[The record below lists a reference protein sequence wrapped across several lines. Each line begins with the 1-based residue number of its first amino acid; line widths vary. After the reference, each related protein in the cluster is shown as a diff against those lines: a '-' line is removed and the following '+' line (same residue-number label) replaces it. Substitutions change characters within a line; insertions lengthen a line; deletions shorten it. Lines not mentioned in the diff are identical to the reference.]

1 MTANA
6 GKVTHKYEVKNVRV
20 VLDIL
25 NFLCASHSGEKL
37 SPFARKMGGVSKNR
51 LFRTLSTLETEAFV
65 SKSSEGDYQLGP
77 AAYGLA
83 KGILLDVDGA
93 VTLRPVMRRLGATT
107 REAVYLGTV
116 VDGEVLLIDFE
127 ESVQKVRAINCL
139 GRAFTVTDGTLVEEA
154 AGYRVYAAENS
165 LLGEV
170 TTLSVVFSD
179 IFTSHPVALVL
190 VAPSGRISQE
200 QLVSGLLPIIAGHA
214 RDFVD
219 TFGFLSPAS
228 KSARAEEGE
237 LSLRKQR
244 VKVSIEK

>member
-25 NFLCASHSGEKL
+25 NFLSASHSGEKL

-107 REAVYLGTV
+107 REAVYLGL
-116 VDGEVLLIDFE
+116 GGLF
-127 ESVQKVRAINCL
+127 AITAFLFHSFTTFNFHIPANAL
-139 GRAFTVTDGTLVEEA
+139 YFTVIAALTLK
-154 AGYRVYAAENS
+154 
-165 LLGEV
+165 
-170 TTLSVVFSD
+170 TL
-179 IFTSHPVALVL
+179 HN
-190 VAPSGRISQE
+190 
-200 QLVSGLLPIIAGHA
+200 
-214 RDFVD
+214 
-219 TFGFLSPAS
+219 
-228 KSARAEEGE
+228 KS
-237 LSLRKQR
+237 
-244 VKVSIEK
+244 